1 MPSIISSSTGKL
13 IPDGG
18 SLVAPP
24 LPPGTQRVSRSAMR
38 SEEEETEGVRSDVS
52 PESYLSTLDDLIDI
66 QFTTEGP
73 ESSTEP
79 PEQVEDGME
88 GFCLFDSHMVDLNL
102 GPSSSEP
109 TPSLGPKVRKPILP
123 QVSEEIMQERF
134 AQVALTAQDILEASK
149 MPWERCFFPHRV
161 IHLSEKEVSSPSI
174 KAKVQR
180 TGRPSMRKRLMMKRR
195 VEQDGVEV
203 EVEGIWAWAAVVGD

>member
-1 MPSIISSSTGKL
+1 M
-13 IPDGG
+13 
-18 SLVAPP
+18 APP

-88 GFCLFDSHMVDLNL
+88 GKMDIEMHYSFHTCIHAPFSLF
-102 GPSSSEP
+102 PFWF
-109 TPSLGPKVRKPILP
+109 RIL
-123 QVSEEIMQERF
+123 SF
-134 AQVALTAQDILEASK
+134 
-149 MPWERCFFPHRV
+149 
-161 IHLSEKEVSSPSI
+161 
-174 KAKVQR
+174 
-180 TGRPSMRKRLMMKRR
+180 
-195 VEQDGVEV
+195 
-203 EVEGIWAWAAVVGD
+203 